1 MMYVAQC
8 HERYP
13 YNQHEKNGHNYHL
26 SSICA
31 GIDYGQQTV
40 VNDHIVLHK
49 HVQKF
54 NEELS
59 VGVPGMKGHA
69 QPAAGEYDSN

>member
-1 MMYVAQC
+1 MIANNEDEWRKIMMYVAQC

-31 GIDYGQQTV
+31 GIDYG
-40 VNDHIVLHK
+40 
-49 HVQKF
+49 
-54 NEELS
+54 
-59 VGVPGMKGHA
+59 
-69 QPAAGEYDSN
+69 